1 MLGCGHVVPFFFLFF
16 FFKCCAVVKLVG
28 EGAHAYGMACPC
40 EFYVLLCVL
49 LVCVLFWLRALLLC
63 LMCCPLLSCV
73 YGLPGSQCLP
83 AFVLLCVLCCAFF
96 FFCPVLFC
104 SFVLLLVSP
113 SVCLQLCLV
122 LYLYLLLLVVF
133 CWVCCCFRAAFLR
146 LLCLCACCLLVD
158 VCVCCCAYCLC
169 VRLWF
174 VLCVCFAFPALGVW
188 QMWAR
193 TRPLGELLGCTSL
206 YLKKK
211 KKEVCRVVE
220 HSLWCGVDQ
229 LFSQWV

>member
-1 MLGCGHVVPFFFLFF
+1 MLCRFSFCF

-96 FFCPVLFC
+96 FCPVLFC
-104 SFVLLLVSP
+104 CFVTVLLLVSP

-133 CWVCCCFRAAFLR
+133 CWVCCCSV
-146 LLCLCACCLLVD
+146 LLFFACCVCVLVVCLLMCVSAVVRT
-158 VCVCCCAYCLC
+158 VCVCGCGLCCAFVSLSL
-169 VRLWF
+169 RL
-174 VLCVCFAFPALGVW
+174 VCG
-188 QMWAR
+188 R
-193 TRPLGELLGCTSL
+193 
-206 YLKKK
+206 
-211 KKEVCRVVE
+211 
-220 HSLWCGVDQ
+220 CGRGQDH
-229 LFSQWV
+229 WVNC

>member
-1 MLGCGHVVPFFFLFF
+1 MACLVLRVYLPLCFCV
-16 FFKCCAVVKLVG
+16 CCA
-28 EGAHAYGMACPC
+28 AP
-40 EFYVLLCVL
+40 
-49 LVCVLFWLRALLLC
+49 
-63 LMCCPLLSCV
+63 
-73 YGLPGSQCLP
+73 
-83 AFVLLCVLCCAFF
+83 F

-133 CWVCCCFRAAFLR
+133 CWVCCCSV
-146 LLCLCACCLLVD
+146 LLFFACCVCVLVVCLLMCVSAVVRT
-158 VCVCCCAYCLC
+158 VCVCGCGLCCA
-169 VRLWF
+169 F
-174 VLCVCFAFPALGVW
+174 VFAFPALGVW

-211 KKEVCRVVE
+211 KGGLPCSRTFTLV
-220 HSLWCGVDQ
+220 WCGPAVLAVGFD
-229 LFSQWV
+229 LFGGKLKGHRRASSLLGGAVLHT

>member
-1 MLGCGHVVPFFFLFF
+1 MGFQVLPSVRLWACCAVFLSVF

-96 FFCPVLFC
+96 CFLFC
-104 SFVLLLVSP
+104 LSCLVLQFCVASCFSFCVSSAVSCPLPVSAVACCVLLGLLLFPCCFSSP
-113 SVCLQLCLV
+113 AVSVCLL
-122 LYLYLLLLVVF
+122 F
-133 CWVCCCFRAAFLR
+133 
-146 LLCLCACCLLVD
+146 AC
-158 VCVCCCAYCLC
+158 
-169 VRLWF
+169 
-174 VLCVCFAFPALGVW
+174 
-188 QMWAR
+188 
-193 TRPLGELLGCTSL
+193 
-206 YLKKK
+206 
-211 KKEVCRVVE
+211 
-220 HSLWCGVDQ
+220 
-229 LFSQWV
+229 

>member
-1 MLGCGHVVPFFFLFF
+1 MGFQILPSVRLLACCAVFLSVF

-96 FFCPVLFC
+96 FL
-104 SFVLLLVSP
+104 S
-113 SVCLQLCLV
+113 CLV
-122 LYLYLLLLVVF
+122 LQFCVVSCFSFCVSSAVSCPLPVSAVACCVLLGLLL
-133 CWVCCCFRAAFLR
+133 FRAAFLR

-211 KKEVCRVVE
+211 KRRFAV
-220 HSLWCGVDQ
+220 
-229 LFSQWV
+229 

>member
-1 MLGCGHVVPFFFLFF
+1 MGFQILPSVRLWACCAVFLSVF

-96 FFCPVLFC
+96 FCPVLFC

-133 CWVCCCFRAAFLR
+133 CWVCCCSV
-146 LLCLCACCLLVD
+146 LLFFACCVCVLVVCLLMCVSAVVRI
-158 VCVCCCAYCLC
+158 VCVCGCGLCCAFVSLSL
-169 VRLWF
+169 RL
-174 VLCVCFAFPALGVW
+174 VCG
-188 QMWAR
+188 R
-193 TRPLGELLGCTSL
+193 
-206 YLKKK
+206 
-211 KKEVCRVVE
+211 
-220 HSLWCGVDQ
+220 CGRGQDH
-229 LFSQWV
+229 WVNC

>member
-1 MLGCGHVVPFFFLFF
+1 MGFQILPSVRLWACCAVFLSVF

-96 FFCPVLFC
+96 FCVLSCFAVLC
-104 SFVLLLVSP
+104 CFLFLLLCVFSCVLSSTCICCCLLCFVGFVVVPCCFSSP
-113 SVCLQLCLV
+113 AVSVCLL
-122 LYLYLLLLVVF
+122 F
-133 CWVCCCFRAAFLR
+133 
-146 LLCLCACCLLVD
+146 AC
-158 VCVCCCAYCLC
+158 
-169 VRLWF
+169 
-174 VLCVCFAFPALGVW
+174 
-188 QMWAR
+188 
-193 TRPLGELLGCTSL
+193 
-206 YLKKK
+206 
-211 KKEVCRVVE
+211 
-220 HSLWCGVDQ
+220 
-229 LFSQWV
+229 

>member
-1 MLGCGHVVPFFFLFF
+1 MCLACLCVVLVARPAVVPDVLSPAVLCLWLAWFSVFTCLCASVCAVLRLFFLSCLVLQFCVASCF
-16 FFKCCAVVKLVG
+16 SFCVSSAVSCPLPVSAV
-28 EGAHAYGMACPC
+28 AC
-40 EFYVLLCVL
+40 CVL
-49 LVCVLFWLRALLLC
+49 LGLLL
-63 LMCCPLLSCV
+63 
-73 YGLPGSQCLP
+73 
-83 AFVLLCVLCCAFF
+83 
-96 FFCPVLFC
+96 
-104 SFVLLLVSP
+104 
-113 SVCLQLCLV
+113 
-122 LYLYLLLLVVF
+122 
-133 CWVCCCFRAAFLR
+133 FRAAFLR

-211 KKEVCRVVE
+211 KEVCRVVE

-229 LFSQWV
+229 LFSLWVLTCLAAN